1 MDIQI
6 IAPGSVRVAN
16 RSPFSSRNIV
26 STDFAIH
33 IINYVIKIVMSY
45 RKMWR
50 QNFRKIKKWFLT
62 RDLILKHVISKY
74 GHLKFREKMMLKCA
88 LGQMP

>member
-33 IINYVIKIVMSY
+33 IIIYVIKIVMSY

-50 QNFRKIKKWFLT
+50 QIFRKISKKSVFDTWFNPRLT
-62 RDLILKHVISKY
+62 GGGAFDAPPPEYSR
-74 GHLKFREKMMLKCA
+74 
-88 LGQMP
+88 